1 MTNPTVGTPSAPAQA
16 WRGGRLVSVVG
27 VAIGLSIMGDSLM
40 YSVLPLAAPALG
52 ISLPM
57 VGVLLSVNRL
67 VRLLSNVGASHL
79 YERMGPRLPFL
90 LALVLGALATFGY
103 GIAAGVGALLA
114 ARLLWGVAWSGMR
127 QGGYQAVW
135 TGDPRHKGRLTGLLW
150 GLVRLGSAIA
160 VLVGGMLYDR
170 YGYDVAIRFVMLAG
184 AAALIPTLMI
194 RWPPPETRR
203 TGTSTPVQSTG
214 NGWRS
219 VLAQPLQRSLTV
231 AGFFE
236 YLLSGVVVSTTAVFV
251 AGRSGADD
259 GLLWLGIGVATLTGM
274 LHGFRWITDLALG
287 PAVGALSDRMGQPVT
302 ALGTAVLLAIG
313 LVGAVMLPGVVAVL
327 CLFLVLLCD
336 GALHIVLS
344 AAASGVATSTTRPH
358 VFIGVFTTTT
368 DAGSALG
375 PLTAYM
381 LVGAVGLTGIYLALG
396 ALLVLTVGRYW
407 MAARF
412 RMSLG

>member
-1 MTNPTVGTPSAPAQA
+1 MTNPTAGTPSAPAQA
-16 WRGGRLVSVVG
+16 WRGARLVLVVG

-52 ISLPM
+52 ISPPM

-90 LALVLGALATFGY
+90 MALVLGALSTIGY
-103 GIAAGVGALLA
+103 GLAAGVGVLLA

-184 AAALIPTLMI
+184 AAALIPTFMI
-194 RWPPPETRR
+194 RWPAPETRR
-203 TGTSTPVQSTG
+203 TGTSTAVHSTG
-214 NGWRS
+214 DGWRS

-236 YLLSGVVVSTTAVFV
+236 YLLSGVVLSTTAVFV

-259 GLLWLGIGVATLTGM
+259 GLLWLGIGVATLTGV

-287 PAVGALSDRMGQPVT
+287 PAVGALSDRIGQPVT
-302 ALGTAVLLAIG
+302 ALGTAILLMIG
-313 LVGAVMLPGVVAVL
+313 LVGAVFLPGIAAVL
-327 CLFLVLLCD
+327 FLFLVLLCD

-358 VFIGVFTTTT
+358 VFIGVFTSTT

-375 PLTAYM
+375 PLTAYL
-381 LVGAVGLTGIYLALG
+381 LVEAVGLTGIYVALG
-396 ALLVLTVGRYW
+396 ALLVVTVGRYW
-407 MAARF
+407 LAARA
-412 RMSLG
+412 